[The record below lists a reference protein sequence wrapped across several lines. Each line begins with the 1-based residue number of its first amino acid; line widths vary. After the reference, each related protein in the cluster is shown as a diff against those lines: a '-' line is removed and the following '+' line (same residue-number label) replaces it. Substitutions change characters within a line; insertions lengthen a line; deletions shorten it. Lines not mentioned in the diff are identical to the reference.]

1 MDDAAL
7 TRWLVEQLGTIDG
20 WVWSE
25 DGPYDFTA
33 DVTYLFE
40 GAIPAEARRAV
51 GVRVFGGTDDDE
63 TYTKTRRVQLRSR
76 GDEGDPN
83 GANRLGD
90 AGFAHLRRLLRE
102 GAVSTVTRTS
112 FDPAGVDQNGR
123 EGRTDNYLI
132 IFDNEE
138 APS

>member
-1 MDDAAL
+1 LDDADL

-20 WVWSE
+20 WLWSA
-25 DGPYDFTA
+25 DDPYDYTQNVVTLHEGGIAA
-33 DVTYLFE
+33 D
-40 GAIPAEARRAV
+40 ARRSV
-51 GVRVFGGTDDDE
+51 GVRIFGGEDDE
-63 TYTKTRRVQLRSR
+63 ETETKTRRVQLRSR
-76 GDEGDPN
+76 GNEGDPN
-83 GANRLGD
+83 DANRVAD
-90 AGFAHLRRLLRE
+90 AAFAHLRRLLRE
-102 GAVSTVTRTS
+102 GVVSAVTRTS